1 MLYVGCGNCRSVV
14 PLFCAGRFMPHV
26 PLYLEGGPM
35 GIFCGMCG
43 PLPPIFTCM
52 LCGVTQLTYL
62 SGAALPRQLMLPGAP
77 STVAPVVHA
86 EPGASGSEI
95 KNLLLSAGKS
105 FLSEFAG
112 HAGGEFGKQLGD
124 QFGNWASSWFGDNS
138 SSMQGNGDPWG
149 SGGWQS

>member
-52 LCGVTQLTYL
+52 LCGVTQLPFWR
-62 SGAALPRQLMLPGAP
+62 SP
-77 STVAPVVHA
+77 STAAHVARRAQHSCA
-86 EPGASGSEI
+86 RCSR
-95 KNLLLSAGKS
+95 
-105 FLSEFAG
+105 
-112 HAGGEFGKQLGD
+112 
-124 QFGNWASSWFGDNS
+124 
-138 SSMQGNGDPWG
+138 
-149 SGGWQS
+149 